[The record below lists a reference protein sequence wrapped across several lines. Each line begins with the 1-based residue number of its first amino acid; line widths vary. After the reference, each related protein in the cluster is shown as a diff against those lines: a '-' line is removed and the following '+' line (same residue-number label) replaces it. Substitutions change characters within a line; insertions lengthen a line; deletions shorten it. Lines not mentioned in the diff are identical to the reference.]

1 LSSGR
6 TAGFSGANP
15 ITFEQIKAWK
25 ELTGEP
31 LSPRDVEA
39 IKSLDAVFV
48 RVMNG

>member
-25 ELTGEP
+25 ELTGET
-31 LSPRDVEA
+31 LTSRDIEA
-39 IKSLDAVFV
+39 IKALDAVYIK
-48 RVMNG
+48 VMNG